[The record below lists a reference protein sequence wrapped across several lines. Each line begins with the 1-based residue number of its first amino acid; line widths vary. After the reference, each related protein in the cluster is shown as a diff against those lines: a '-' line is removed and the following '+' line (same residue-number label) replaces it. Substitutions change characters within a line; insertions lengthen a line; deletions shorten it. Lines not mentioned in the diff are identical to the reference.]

1 VSIRSLRSTGDT
13 AEVKDICAQQEK
25 KIMHRR
31 RAYNRKFMPGAALIL
46 VNMIET
52 GSSVNSLATVQ
63 NQGQKGAL

>member
-1 VSIRSLRSTGDT
+1 
-13 AEVKDICAQQEK
+13 
-25 KIMHRR
+25 
-31 RAYNRKFMPGAALIL
+31 MPGAALIL